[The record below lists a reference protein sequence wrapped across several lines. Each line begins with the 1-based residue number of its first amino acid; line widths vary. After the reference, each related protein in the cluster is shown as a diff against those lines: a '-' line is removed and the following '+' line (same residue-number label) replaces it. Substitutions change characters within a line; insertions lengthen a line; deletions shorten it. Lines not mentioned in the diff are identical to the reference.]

1 MLSLSFLRY
10 NARYLAFGFLL
21 NFSSYFGQTPFI
33 ALFSGDIRAE
43 FGLSHGDFGSLY
55 LIATIA
61 SAMSLA
67 VYGRLADRISL
78 GILGMIALAGLAV
91 MSLSMAF
98 VGSVGVLVLV
108 LYGLR
113 LFGQGMTGH
122 IAMTAMGRWYTRA
135 RGRALSFAGLGYPIG
150 QSFFP
155 LVTVGIVAAFGWRQA
170 WIVGMFY
177 LLALAPFVFWLARR
191 DPGEEAEAAL
201 KEARDADNR
210 PIRHWSRSEV
220 IRDPLFY
227 ILLPAVLAPPF
238 MMTGVFFHQVH
249 LVESKGWSLALFA
262 SGYPVYS
269 AFTVAL
275 SLLTGWAIDRF
286 GSGRLLPFYLLP
298 MATAL
303 SVLAYTDGAAGLF
316 VFMIL
321 GGTSSGAGMSLIGSL
336 WPELYGTRNLGSVR
350 SVIVGGMVLASALA
364 PGLMGWLI
372 DAGVHIEHQLFV
384 MSAWAYGA
392 ALLMTILSLRSPRI
406 IAMCR

>member
-1 MLSLSFLRY
+1 M
-10 NARYLAFGFLL
+10 
-21 NFSSYFGQTPFI
+21 
-33 ALFSGDIRAE
+33 
-43 FGLSHGDFGSLY
+43 
-55 LIATIA
+55 
-61 SAMSLA
+61 
-67 VYGRLADRISL
+67 V
-78 GILGMIALAGLAV
+78 ALAGLAV

-98 VGSVGVLVLV
+98 AGSVGVLVLV

-135 RGRALSFAGLGYPIG
+135 RGRALSFAGLGHPIG

-201 KEARDADNR
+201 KEARDADDMA
-210 PIRHWSRSEV
+210 IRHWSRSEV

-269 AFTVAL
+269 TFTVAL

-286 GSGRLLPFYLLP
+286 GSGRLLPYYLLP

-303 SVLAYTDGAAGLF
+303 SILAYTDGPTGLF
-316 VFMIL
+316 AFMIL

-350 SVIVGGMVLASALA
+350 AVIVGGMVLASALA

-372 DAGVHIEHQLFV
+372 DAGVHIESQLFA

-392 ALLMTILSLRSPRI
+392 ALLMTMLSFRSPRI
-406 IAMCR
+406 IAMRR